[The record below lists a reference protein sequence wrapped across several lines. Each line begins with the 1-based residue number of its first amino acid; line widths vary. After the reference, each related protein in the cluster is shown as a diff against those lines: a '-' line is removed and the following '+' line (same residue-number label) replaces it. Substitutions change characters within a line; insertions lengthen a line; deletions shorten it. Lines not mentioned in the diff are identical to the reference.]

1 MHTIEERVRRDQ
13 GRREEQVT
21 LDESEVNLEHILP
34 QQPRLGEWPEFDEET
49 AKVNKYRLGNQTLLL
64 EEWNRESSNSAF
76 DVKRKMY
83 ERSAVEITKS
93 ILENKIWSPETI
105 LERQSW
111 LADIAVRAWPLGV

>member
-1 MHTIEERVRRDQ
+1 M
-13 GRREEQVT
+13 
-21 LDESEVNLEHILP
+21 DESEVNLEHILP

>member
-21 LDESEVNLEHILP
+21 LDESEVNLGHILP

-93 ILENKIWSPETI
+93 ILSDNRGWQI
-105 LERQSW
+105 
-111 LADIAVRAWPLGV
+111 